1 MTILKFTRSQNTK
14 CNLFPFSGNK
24 LQKRIQKMKQRQNPK
39 MKLHFS
45 KQPKSKTKNRKN
57 NRKKIDEKSFETRK
71 K

>member
-1 MTILKFTRSQNTK
+1 
-14 CNLFPFSGNK
+14 
-24 LQKRIQKMKQRQNPK
+24 MKQRQNPK

-45 KQPKSKTKNRKN
+45 KQQKSKTKNRKN